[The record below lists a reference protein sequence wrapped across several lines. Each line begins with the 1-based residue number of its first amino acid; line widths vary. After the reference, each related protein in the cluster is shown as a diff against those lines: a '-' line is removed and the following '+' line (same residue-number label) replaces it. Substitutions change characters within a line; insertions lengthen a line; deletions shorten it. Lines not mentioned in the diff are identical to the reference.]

1 MGGVG
6 RDPFPGDGRVRACCG
21 RVADLG
27 SADAAQAAAYRAS
40 GTRAAGGRT
49 RLPRRVLLGAAVGQ
63 EVAGGA
69 SPRVRRVRGTGM
81 GPRHGAGG
89 LRCGEGCDCGCG
101 ADGALSGGLVSVLE
115 HAVRGRAA
123 RGDHGVRVPR
133 AAAGLRTHGHGAQ
146 GAGVRQRHGRR
157 PPQRGRHGH
166 ADPPVLPVQ
175 RALRVPGPG
184 SATRTRATRRAASR
198 TRSGSCDAT

>member
-1 MGGVG
+1 MKRLNPDRSTGQLPH
-6 RDPFPGDGRVRACCG
+6 DHPAHSPLFTD
-21 RVADLG
+21 
-27 SADAAQAAAYRAS
+27 
-40 GTRAAGGRT
+40 RAAGGRA
-49 RLPRRVLLGAAVGQ
+49 RVSRRVLLGAAVGQ

-89 LRCGEGCDCGCG
+89 LRSGEGRDRGHG

-146 GAGVRQRHGRR
+146 GAGVRTT
-157 PPQRGRHGH
+157 P
-166 ADPPVLPVQ
+166 
-175 RALRVPGPG
+175 RASVT
-184 SATRTRATRRAASR
+184 ATRTARSRRPACSPCSARITGAGTRFCNPYAGHEKGSVENAV
-198 TRSGSCDAT
+198 GSCDAT